1 MKSLSFFV
9 FLCCCYTS
17 VISQDSTTLHKE
29 NKPICTTVSSYAVPT
44 LLIGS
49 GLYVHSTNYSPL
61 KKQTLQN
68 KILTRFPDSKT
79 HIDNFLP
86 FVPIVEMYAGKALG
100 LKSRNSYFNQ
110 TKYLLL
116 SQLITSIITHTLKQ
130 TTKVT
135 RPDGTPF
142 SFPSGH
148 TSFAFSSA
156 SVLFWEY
163 KDTHPIFATTGFL
176 FSTTTGAMRVLNNRH
191 WVSDVLV
198 GAGIAILTTNIIYR
212 IETLKNWNPF
222 EKKTKK
228 VKDFY

>member
-1 MKSLSFFV
+1 MKFYFFIIL
-9 FLCCCYTS
+9 FCSTTIIS
-17 VISQDSTTLHKE
+17 SQDNAVVQKN
-29 NKPICTTVSSYAVPT
+29 NKKIYSKISFYGVPS
-44 LLIGS
+44 LIIGS
-49 GLYVHSTNYSPL
+49 GLYVHLTNYYPL

-68 KILTRFPDSKT
+68 KILTRFPNSKT

-86 FVPIVEMYAGKALG
+86 FVPIAEMYAGKAMG
-100 LKSRNSYFNQ
+100 LESRNSYFNQ
-110 TKYLLL
+110 TKYLFF
-116 SQLITSIITHTLKQ
+116 SQVITSIITHTIKQ

-163 KDTHPIFATTGFL
+163 KDTHPFFASTGFL

-198 GAGIAILTTNIIYR
+198 GAGIALLTTNIVYH
-212 IETLKNWNPF
+212 IEPLKNWNPF

>member
-1 MKSLSFFV
+1 MKFCIFIILFCSTAIIS
-9 FLCCCYTS
+9 
-17 VISQDSTTLHKE
+17 SQDTAIVQKN
-29 NKPICTTVSSYAVPT
+29 NKKNYSKISFYGVPS
-44 LLIGS
+44 LIIGS
-49 GLYVHSTNYSPL
+49 GLYVHSTNYYPL

-68 KILTRFPDSKT
+68 KILTRFPNSKT

-86 FVPIVEMYAGKALG
+86 FVPIAEMYAGKAMG

-110 TKYLLL
+110 TKYLFF

-163 KDTHPIFATTGFL
+163 KDTHPLFASTGFL

-198 GAGIAILTTNIIYR
+198 GAGIAILTTNIVYR
-212 IETLKNWNPF
+212 LEPLKNWNPF